1 MSGVRSM
8 LSHARIRQTTVGL
21 LILAAMVAG
30 CTRAPG
36 SVGPTERPG
45 IVAASEEPSSPIV
58 KVPPSGSV
66 PPTSSP
72 NTGSKCLQVSTAV
85 NAGPETLNQLAM
97 FASDVVVG
105 TFDGLGEAQWN
116 TADGQPPASDSELS
130 VLVFRPIKITPTT
143 ALRGSMS
150 SVASARIEGG
160 DIGCNYQHFDNEL
173 DLKPGG
179 TYTFFLVPE
188 WDAKHAR
195 STDPWVL
202 WAWPT
207 SADGTVTSPTEGD
220 ISTSDLSKTLAENPA
235 TGLPTPTP

>member
-1 MSGVRSM
+1 M
-8 LSHARIRQTTVGL
+8 
-21 LILAAMVAG
+21 ILVAAVAG

-36 SVGPTERPG
+36 AVGPTERPG
-45 IVAASEEPSSPIV
+45 VVAASEAPSRPII
-58 KVPPSGSV
+58 KVPPSGAV
-66 PPTSSP
+66 APTSSP
-72 NTGSKCLQVSTAV
+72 STGSKCLQVTTAV
-85 NAGPETLNQLAM
+85 NAGPETTNQLAR

-116 TADGQPPASDSELS
+116 TSGGQRPTSDTGLS
-130 VLVFRPIKITPTT
+130 VLIFRPIKITPTT
-143 ALRGSMS
+143 ALRGSTA

-160 DIGCNYQHFDNEL
+160 DIGCDYQHFDNEL
-173 DLKPGG
+173 VLKPGG

-220 ISTSDLSKTLAENPA
+220 ISTSALSKTLAENPA
-235 TGLPTPTP
+235 TGLPTLTP